1 MVKHAPWLKLLKWHL
16 PFIFWGGLFAT
27 IFAVIYF
34 KWYELKPLK
43 GLEANSYIRLME
55 GNKRFSSG
63 HPRHP
68 DESREHRKKVAAA
81 QNPFAVIVTCS
92 DSRLSPELIFD
103 QGLGDLF
110 VIRTAGNLLSDME
123 LGSIEYAVEH
133 LGVNTVVVMGHEACG
148 AIKALMSNEPFHGHI
163 KTIIDSLQLE
173 PEIQEALL
181 QQNLEKAIKANVVH
195 QVRALRANLQH
206 TITQADERPDIM
218 VTGLLYS
225 LENGRVIPLDYFE
238 SRMPSG
244 VAKPSKTH

>member
-16 PFIFWGGLFAT
+16 PFVFWGGVFAT
-27 IFAVIYF
+27 VISVMYL
-34 KWYELKPLK
+34 KWYDLKPLK

-68 DESREHRKKVAAA
+68 DESVEHRRKIAAS

-92 DSRLSPELIFD
+92 DSRVSPELIFD

-123 LGSIEYAVEH
+123 MGSIEYAVEH
-133 LGVNTVVVMGHEACG
+133 LRVNTVVVMGHEACG
-148 AIKALMSNEPFHGHI
+148 AIKALMSNQPFQGHI

-173 PEIQEALL
+173 PEIQQALES
-181 QQNLEKAIKANVVH
+181 QNLEQAIKANVVH
-195 QVRALRANLQH
+195 QVRALRTNLQK
-206 TITQADERPDIM
+206 TITHAENRAPVM
-218 VTGLLYS
+218 VTGFLYS
-225 LENGRVIPLDYFE
+225 LESGRVIPLDYFE
-238 SRMPSG
+238 SRLQAG
-244 VAKPSKTH
+244 VSLPH